1 MLITYGMTDKIS
13 PSESSRELKNN
24 YRTLPLT
31 IIDGIIDELSSSK
44 SSRECKNIT
53 WISIKNI

>member
-31 IIDGIIDELSSSK
+31 IIDRIIDELSSSK

-53 WISIKNI
+53 

>member
-13 PSESSRELKNN
+13 LSESSRELENN

-31 IIDGIIDELSSSK
+31 IIDRIVDELSSSK
-44 SSRECKNIT
+44 SFRECKNIT
-53 WISIKNI
+53 RISIKNI